1 MSAGP
6 SLKVVSTFSAGY
18 DHIATDELAKRNI
31 TLGSGTLH
39 KNTGRNRH
47 LADGL
52 LILAAQ
58 SLTP

>member
-39 KNTGRNRH
+39 TIKL
-47 LADGL
+47 LAG
-52 LILAAQ
+52 IGT
-58 SLTP
+58 SLTGC